1 MPLTKA
7 TQNVI
12 EGIVS
17 TGSTGISDGSFTVGQ
32 QYKITSLGTT
42 THSQWN
48 TIAGTTGQTYV
59 VGSLF
64 VAATTGAGSGN
75 GAAAVAR
82 TLANRFADVVNVL
95 DFGAVGDGSNE
106 TTKIQDALNASQGKT
121 LLFEAGKTY
130 GYTQLTI
137 KQNTQ
142 IVSYNSTFNRL
153 AASTSQ
159 GFIIESGVAIDSLII
174 TTPGGGTGVG
184 TGDKGVL
191 IKGSNVLIDKLSIT
205 ATAEGVYNSTNYALE
220 IESIPS
226 GTKLSNITINNFY
239 CKYFSAGM
247 FIKNVELMTVNSA
260 LIEYFRN
267 GIYLRDTSRSVFN
280 NVTCAF
286 TSSTCY
292 GAPGE
297 NGLLIESILAS
308 NSCFDLRFNGW
319 SVIGAGEH
327 SYRLG
332 GQLAIRDV
340 WFENC
345 RSVNSGSAIV
355 VNNPAAT
362 EWHGGCGFKV
372 LGATT
377 VVGQKHKNIYFNNCT
392 VEDINE
398 TFGSFPVGHGAGN
411 FAGFQVAVATNVH
424 ISNCSVKT
432 RNNTYSCGNGA
443 EIYASD
449 HVYFTDVSFE
459 EMYRHVRIYEAGS
472 PGTYPGWDLP
482 CENIYFNN
490 CLIQSSNNID
500 YLISISDVAQ
510 NYDHKEIHLN
520 KCHLSG
526 AKRAVRIQPITGTG
540 SYENIYLDFTYT
552 DCLENPATSILPIIY
567 GDPSVAMLNVR
578 APWRSLVSGPNIK
591 DGSIW
596 QDTYLGQVREK
607 SNNIWG
613 VINNRYKVTIAN
625 DSFTTIIP
633 PTLPDPGFLLI
644 AGEGSQQNMMAWYRA
659 SATPS
664 SIKYAGATQTVIVNT
679 PLNGTTGSVG
689 NVTVGVQEDLIYIE
703 NRNGL
708 TNDFIIT
715 FL

>member
-1 MPLTKA
+1 MPITKA
-7 TQNVI
+7 NQNVI
-12 EGIVS
+12 ETSICTTDTAQTI
-17 TGSTGISDGSFTVGQ
+17 TGSKNFSNPNGVF
-32 QYKITSLGTT
+32 
-42 THSQWN
+42 
-48 TIAGTTGQTYV
+48 
-59 VGSLF
+59 
-64 VAATTGAGSGN
+64 SGN
-75 GAAAVAR
+75 ASSATALATNSSTAR
-82 TLANRFADVVNVL
+82 SLANRFSDVVNVM
-95 DFGAVGDGSNE
+95 DFGVIGDGSNE
-106 TTKIQDALNASQGKT
+106 TTKIQTALTASQGKT

-142 IVSYNSTFNRL
+142 VLSYNSTFNRL
-153 AASTSQ
+153 SAAVGHGIT
-159 GFIIESGVAIDSLII
+159 IESGVAIDSLII
-174 TTPGGGTGVG
+174 TTPGGGTGAG

-205 ATAEGVYNSTNYALE
+205 ATAQGVYNSTNFALE
-220 IESIPS
+220 IESIPT

-239 CKYFSAGM
+239 CKYFSVGM

-260 LIEYFRN
+260 LVEHFST
-267 GIYLRDTSRSVFN
+267 GIYLKDTSRSTFN
-280 NVTCAF
+280 NVTCVF
-286 TSSTCY
+286 TASTCD
-292 GAPGE
+292 GSPGE

-377 VVGQKHKNIYFNNCT
+377 VAGQKHKNIYFNNCT
-392 VEDINE
+392 VEDIND
-398 TFGSFPVGHGAGN
+398 TFGSFPTGHGAGN

-432 RNNTYSCGNGA
+432 RDNTYSCGYGA
-443 EIYASD
+443 EILASD

-459 EMYRHVRIYEAGS
+459 KMYQTVRIYEAGS
-472 PGTYPGWDLP
+472 VGEYPGWDLP
-482 CENIYFNN
+482 CEHIYFNN
-490 CLIQSSNNID
+490 CFMQSSNSGLQ
-500 YLISISDVAQ
+500 YLFTISNVAQ
-510 NYDHKEIHLN
+510 NFHHKQIHLRG
-520 KCHLSG
+520 CHLSG
-526 AKRAVRIQPITGTG
+526 AARAVRIEPITGAG
-540 SYENIYLDFTYT
+540 SYEDIYLDFTYT
-552 DCLENPATSILPIIY
+552 NCTSNPATYTDPIIY
-567 GDPSVAMLNVR
+567 GSPSSAMVNVK
-578 APWRSLVSGPNIK
+578 APWHPLADYPNVK

-625 DSFTTIIP
+625 NYFTTIIP

-664 SIKYAGATQTVIVNT
+664 SIKYAGAAQTVIVNT

-689 NVTVGVQEDLIYIE
+689 NVTVGIQNNLIYIE
-703 NRNGL
+703 NRNGVE
-708 TNDFIIT
+708 NDFIIT